1 MKEPHVPLKHL
12 TRVCLL
18 ADLTLMLAW
27 SAEEAGKIIETYK
40 IFEHKPPDMI
50 MERQESDPH
59 VKVSFVFHCLTSV
72 LSIIVSDCWFLVPQW
87 GHRLNTGQVH
97 KTSLLIIQAIDHI
110 K

>member
-1 MKEPHVPLKHL
+1 MLQVDMKDPHTPLKHL

-27 SAEEAGKIIETYK
+27 SPEEAAKIIETYK

-59 VKVSFVFHCLTSV
+59 IKVTNDYFYTLLLYSSMSKVS
-72 LSIIVSDCWFLVPQW
+72 
-87 GHRLNTGQVH
+87 
-97 KTSLLIIQAIDHI
+97 
-110 K
+110 

>member
-50 MERQESDPH
+50 MERQESDSH
-59 VKVSFVFHCLTSV
+59 VKVG
-72 LSIIVSDCWFLVPQW
+72 FLFFS
-87 GHRLNTGQVH
+87 LFNSTGLVH
-97 KTSLLIIQAIDHI
+97 KKGGTRCSIVFCRF
-110 K
+110 